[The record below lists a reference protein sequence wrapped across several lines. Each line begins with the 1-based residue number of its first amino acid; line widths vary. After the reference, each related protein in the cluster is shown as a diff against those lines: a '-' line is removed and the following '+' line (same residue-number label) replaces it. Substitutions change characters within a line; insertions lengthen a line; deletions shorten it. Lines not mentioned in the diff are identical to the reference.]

1 MEQIRKPFQGIFNI
15 IRFNWH
21 FYVIAFTVTIILL
34 FIGTYAIPIIRT
46 FFQLIAFLIVLTI
59 VISLFVSYY
68 VYDLSGFYKF
78 NWIKKNDKP
87 ISVININAGF
97 DETSIVLKNK
107 FKNSTFIALDFY
119 DPKKHTEISIK
130 RARKSYPPFLNTLK
144 IKTSNID
151 LETNSIDKIFVILS
165 AHEIRNTNER
175 INFFKELHRIVKPKG
190 QIIVTEHLRDIT
202 NFMVYNIGSFH
213 FYSKSTWINT
223 FNKSNLKVISEIK
236 NTPFISTFTLKPN
249 GNTL

>member
-21 FYVIAFTVTIILL
+21 FYVIAFAVIILLL
-34 FIGTYAIPIIRT
+34 FIGTYANPIIST
-46 FFQLIAFLIVLTI
+46 FLQLIAFLIILTI
-59 VISLFVSYY
+59 VTSLFVSYY

-87 ISVININAGF
+87 ISVINISAGF
-97 DETSIVLKNK
+97 DETSILLKNK
-107 FKNSTFIALDFY
+107 FKNSTFLALDFY
-119 DPKKHTEISIK
+119 NSKKHTEISIK
-130 RARKSYPPFLNTLK
+130 RARKIYPSFPNTIK

-165 AHEIRNTNER
+165 AHEIRNPNER
-175 INFFKELHRIVKPKG
+175 VAFFKELNRIVKPKG
-190 QIIVTEHLRDIT
+190 QIIVTEHLRDMV
-202 NFMVYNIGSFH
+202 NFMAYNIGSFH
-213 FYSKSTWINT
+213 FYSNSNWAST
-223 FNKSNLKVISEIK
+223 FSKSNLEIVSKIK
-236 NTPFISTFTLKPN
+236 NTSFISTFTLKPN